1 MKKFY
6 VFDVSNLFYRGIYGS
21 QLTTSEGRPV
31 QGLHGFIQ
39 ISQGIIKDHKP
50 DYMLFALEGGNQLR
64 KSIDPNYKANRP
76 PLEEDIKWQKDL
88 LPELISAMGY
98 PSWSSRG
105 FEADDVIN
113 AMVKLGQKQNLEVVI
128 VSSDKDF
135 NCLLGENV
143 SMYNLGA
150 DKYVT
155 SQSVLEKYGIT
166 TNQFQDYLAIVGD
179 TADNIKG
186 VSGVGPKGAAQALQS
201 FGTLE
206 NIYNNIG
213 ALKPSLAKKFSNS
226 IEDVKLARRL
236 VALHWPSDIPEDLD
250 VTQFAYGEVNAD
262 KLKPLL
268 RMLEFRDFE
277 KIFFGAQILILNGIE
292 FGTRK

>member
-6 VFDVSNLFYRGIYGS
+6 IFDVSNLFYRGVYS
-21 QLTTSEGRPV
+21 PQLTTSDGHPV

-50 DYMLFALEGGNQLR
+50 DYMMFALEGGNSLR

-76 PLEEDIKWQKDL
+76 ALEESIKWQKDI
-88 LPELISAMGY
+88 LPSLISAMGY
-98 PSWSSRG
+98 PSWTSIG

-113 AMVKLGQKQNLEVVI
+113 AMVKLGERQGVEVVI

-135 NCLLGENV
+135 NCLLGDNV
-143 SMYNLGA
+143 SMYNLGTE
-150 DKYVT
+150 KYIT
-155 SQSVLEKYGIT
+155 KQHVLEKYGIT
-166 TNQFQDYLAIVGD
+166 SDQFQDYLAIVGD

-186 VSGVGPKGAAQALQS
+186 VSGIGPKGAAQALQS

-206 NIYNNIG
+206 NIYNNLNL
-213 ALKPSLAKKFSNS
+213 LKPSVANKFIQSTD
-226 IEDVKLARRL
+226 DVKLAKKL
-236 VALHWPSDIPEDLD
+236 VELHWPIDIPKDLQIS
-250 VTQFAYGEVNAD
+250 QFVYNGVNAET
-262 KLKPLL
+262 LKPIL
-268 RMLEFRDFE
+268 RMLEFKDFE
-277 KIFFGAQILILNGIE
+277 KILLGSQVIILNGIE